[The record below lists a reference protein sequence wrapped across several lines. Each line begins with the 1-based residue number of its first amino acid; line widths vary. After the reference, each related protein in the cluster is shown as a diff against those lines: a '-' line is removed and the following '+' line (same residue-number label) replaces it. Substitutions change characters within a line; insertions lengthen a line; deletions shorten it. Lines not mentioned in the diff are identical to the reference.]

1 MTNGDKFCLDFP
13 GITTRTFKTEGFTY
27 IEVEKDDKWIADID
41 IEWWNSEY
49 KEPTTKNDKVDCEH
63 TDCNNCVNHKYCDY
77 ELNKSEIPTG
87 STTKN
92 DLALIH
98 TEGLDEEIRCIMCT
112 NSMKSN
118 RGCDGSCVVNK
129 DMYKAVMDAIE
140 KRIQPTTKNNLEVDC
155 ISREQALNE
164 FCIYNPYDS
173 IGVDKVR
180 SYLNALP
187 PITPQEPSWIPVS
200 EGLPKE
206 GGDYLTTIS
215 FDIGAKEPVR
225 EVYKDFFCVLSQKWL
240 NHDEDVIAW
249 MQVPQAY
256 KADMNGNT
264 RRKGKPI
271 EDNNES
277 YNCENWIP

>member
-77 ELNKSEIPTG
+77 EPNKSEIPTG
-87 STTKN
+87 SPTKSG
-92 DLALIH
+92 I
-98 TEGLDEEIRCIMCT
+98 
-112 NSMKSN
+112 SN
-118 RGCDGSCVVNK
+118 RSII
-129 DMYKAVMDAIE
+129 YKAKKSKEIQEDLDKLSELNEPTAKENLAI
-140 KRIQPTTKNNLEVDC
+140 DC

-225 EVYKDFFCVLSQKWL
+225 EVCKDFFCVLSQKWL

-249 MQVPQAY
+249 MPVPQAY